1 MIDICTAGARVSV
14 ERLKNLSRTP
24 FGVFLQAAL
33 SSCAGIVILLV
44 FLGMIFSPA
53 ALQIM
58 LAPIIG
64 FNTAISGYSL
74 LEKGGR
80 SIRAEKLRLI
90 AMAVLLSVTGC
101 LALFLMH
108 PWLEFKNS
116 LILLTYGG
124 SALAATF
131 FGAWLATK
139 NKKLNK
145 AKL

>member
-1 MIDICTAGARVSV
+1 MIDICTTGARVSV
-14 ERLKNLSRTP
+14 ERFKELRRTP
-24 FGVFLQAAL
+24 LGIFLQAAL

-44 FLGMIFSPA
+44 FLAMIFSPA

-64 FNTAISGYSL
+64 FNAAISGYSL

-80 SIRAEKLRLI
+80 SIRAEKLRLLS
-90 AMAVLLSVTGC
+90 MAVVLSVTGY

-108 PWLEFKNS
+108 PWMGFMNS
-116 LILLTYGG
+116 SSVLIYGG
-124 SALAATF
+124 TALAATF

-139 NKKLNK
+139 NKNVNK
-145 AKL
+145 AKH